1 MFLPNWPNFRPKI
14 FHKPLF
20 FIIFV
25 AMETHTKAV
34 ILHSVKYA
42 DNKMVVDTFTET
54 HGRVSFAVT
63 VAKSSRGRM
72 KKQLFQPL
80 SILEVV
86 FDFRPNKALQ
96 RLTDVRMAQPLAL
109 MMTDPY
115 KLSVALFVAEF
126 LTYAT
131 ISEQQ
136 NETLFKYIVYSVE
149 WLDSAQGSI
158 ANFHVVFMLK
168 LAQFLGFSPNMD
180 TFGDGAYFDLRE
192 GVFSPTRP
200 MHPDVVEPAEAEVI
214 STLMRLNYT
223 NMGHMSLSRN
233 QRNRC
238 LDLILSYYRLHVAS
252 FPDLKSLDIL
262 RELFV

>member
-1 MFLPNWPNFRPKI
+1 MFLPTWPNFRPKI

-34 ILHSVKYA
+34 VLHSVKYA
-42 DNKMVVDTFTET
+42 DNKMVVDMFTET
-54 HGRVSFAVT
+54 HGRVAFAVT

-80 SILEVV
+80 AILEVV
-86 FDFRPNKALQ
+86 FDFRPSKPLQ
-96 RLTDVRMAQPLAL
+96 RLTDVRMAQPLTL

-115 KLSVALFVAEF
+115 KLSVAIFVAEF

-131 ISEQQ
+131 TSEQQ
-136 NETLFKYIVYSVE
+136 NDTLFKYIVYSVE
-149 WLDSAQGSI
+149 WLDSARDSI
-158 ANFHVVFMLK
+158 ANFHIVFALR
-168 LAQFLGFSPNMD
+168 LTRFLGFGPNMD
-180 TFGDGAYFDLRE
+180 AAGHGAYFDLRE
-192 GVFSPTRP
+192 GVFAATRP
-200 MHPDVVEPAEAEVI
+200 MHPDVVEPAEAEAI
-214 STLMRLNYT
+214 GTLMRLNYA